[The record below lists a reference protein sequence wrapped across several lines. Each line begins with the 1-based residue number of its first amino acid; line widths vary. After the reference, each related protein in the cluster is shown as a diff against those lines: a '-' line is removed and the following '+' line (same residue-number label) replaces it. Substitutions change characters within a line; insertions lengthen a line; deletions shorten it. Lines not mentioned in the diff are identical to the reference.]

1 MNKLNKRKDRSKA
14 VGAAIKYLIIAV
26 SGLVLFL
33 NLNRAANAERIADSV
48 GGEGLFLFLP
58 LLWWLTERTIKD
70 LVSEWK
76 RLWREAKAE
85 RNSEP
90 DTEELAE
97 RQAQKE
103 VFR

>member
-1 MNKLNKRKDRSKA
+1 MNKRKDRSKA

>member
-1 MNKLNKRKDRSKA
+1 MNKRKDRSKA

-76 RLWREAKAE
+76 IMLQEAKAE

-90 DTEELAE
+90 DNEEPAE
-97 RQAQKE
+97 RQTQKE

>member
-1 MNKLNKRKDRSKA
+1 MNKRKDRSKA
-14 VGAAIKYLIIAV
+14 VGAAIKYLIITV

-33 NLNRAANAERIADSV
+33 TLNRAANAERIADSV

-70 LVSEWK
+70 LFSEWK
-76 RLWREAKAE
+76 RMWQEAKSE
-85 RNSEP
+85 RNSEL
-90 DTEELAE
+90 DNEEPE
-97 RQAQKE
+97 DCQAQKE

>member
-1 MNKLNKRKDRSKA
+1 MNKRKDRSKA

-33 NLNRAANAERIADSV
+33 TLNRAANAERIADSV
-48 GGEGLFLFLP
+48 GGEGLLLFLP

-76 RLWREAKAE
+76 RMWREAKAE
-85 RNSEP
+85 RNSEL
-90 DTEELAE
+90 DNEEPAE